1 MSQNCQRCGA
11 MLPENQDEGL
21 CPVCGTPFGA
31 RTVAMAVT
39 LADLEAAHRQTQAA
53 RQSAASNPP
62 PAGVPAAK
70 AAAGVPMALIVGLAL
85 VLSALVLVFVALLV
99 LRS

>member
-53 RQSAASNPP
+53 RQAAASNPP
-62 PAGVPAAK
+62 PASVPAAK
-70 AAAGVPMALIVGLAL
+70 ATSAVPMALIVGLAL
-85 VLSALVLVFVALLV
+85 LLSALVLVFVALL